1 MSIIKYNS
9 TFLAIRRTAFM
20 KMYWNY
26 INFTLD
32 IIVSTFDIHLD
43 KVLNEADRMR
53 AEDLKDQVRL
63 ADSLAEG
70 YLSA

>member
-1 MSIIKYNS
+1 
-9 TFLAIRRTAFM
+9 M